1 MLAPIIII
9 LSSMLLFV
17 VFQDGAADALLPA
30 ERRGR
35 HAGLQL
41 HRDEERDQGLQ
52 QGRQEQGLQ
61 LPMAPMGDLVLKGGE
76 GKTYALS

>member
-9 LSSMLLFV
+9 LSMLLFV
-17 VFQDGAADALLPA
+17 FQDGVADALLPA
-30 ERRGR
+30 ERRWR

-41 HRDEERDQGLQ
+41 HRDQERDQGLQ

-61 LPMAPMGDLVLKGGE
+61 LPMAPMGDLVLEGGE